1 MRFSILSFALEWSCR
16 DLTHWAVGIGFHTLR
31 GAATMKFMITTLLG
45 QVSNL
50 FLSSEISNLNLG
62 HDLISILELNDML
75 G

>member
-1 MRFSILSFALEWSCR
+1 
-16 DLTHWAVGIGFHTLR
+16 
-31 GAATMKFMITTLLG
+31 MKFMITTLLG